1 MKPSISETFREA
13 GARGESA
20 FVSFITAGFPD
31 KAVFQ
36 ESLIALDKAGSD
48 VIEVGL
54 PFSDPVADGPVIQL
68 AAKQALD
75 NGTTTAGSLEM
86 VKEVRSEIKAPI
98 VAMTYY
104 NPILRMGNERFA
116 SFASDSGISGVIIPD
131 LPPEEADDWMAAA
144 RDNDL
149 DTIFLTSVTSPKSRK
164 EMVAALT
171 KGFLY
176 YVSMTG
182 VTGSD
187 LSLPKETLED
197 IKAMREIS
205 KAPVAVG
212 FGISTPEQ
220 AATVAKVADGV
231 IVGSALIRKL
241 MEKDSPK
248 DQVETVSKLATSLKS
263 ALKNCNRS
271 PGEVTL

>member
-1 MKPSISETFREA
+1 MKPSISEAFKEA
-13 GARGESA
+13 GSRGESA

-36 ESLIALDKAGSD
+36 ESLISLDKAGSD

-68 AAKQALD
+68 AAKRSLD

-86 VKEVRSEIKAPI
+86 VKEIRTEIKAPI

-116 SFASDSGISGVIIPD
+116 SLASECGVSGVIIPD
-131 LPPEEADDWMAAA
+131 LPPEEADEWIEAV
-144 RDNDL
+144 RGNNL
-149 DTIFLTSVTSPKSRK
+149 DTIFLTTVTSPKSRK
-164 EMVAALT
+164 ETVASLT
-171 KGFLY
+171 SGFLY

-187 LSLPKETLED
+187 LSLSKETLED
-197 IKAMREIS
+197 IKEMREIS

-220 AATVAKVADGV
+220 AAMVAKVADGV

-241 MEKDSPK
+241 MEKDSPRE
-248 DQVETVSKLATSLKS
+248 QVEGLTELAMSLKRG
-263 ALKNCNRS
+263 L
-271 PGEVTL
+271 EH